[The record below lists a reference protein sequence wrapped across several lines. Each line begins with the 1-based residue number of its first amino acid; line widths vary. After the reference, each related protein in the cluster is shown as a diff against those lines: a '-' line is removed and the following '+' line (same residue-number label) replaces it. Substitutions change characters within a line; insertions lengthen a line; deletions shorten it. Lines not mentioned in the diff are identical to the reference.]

1 VWLARPDRYDGQARL
16 KIARVDDQR
25 DIVLTSPEDWG
36 RIVRRDHARDGAW
49 SFIVLAAAP
58 GRCKLVVRSRG
69 PERPGVFAAFL
80 RAVVFDPVHFIME
93 RRMMRRIKALAEA
106 EARRK

>member
-16 KIARVDDQR
+16 N
-25 DIVLTSPEDWG
+25 
-36 RIVRRDHARDGAW
+36 
-49 SFIVLAAAP
+49 
-58 GRCKLVVRSRG
+58 
-69 PERPGVFAAFL
+69 
-80 RAVVFDPVHFIME
+80 PVHFIME